1 MCATFL
7 LLALY
12 VLLLCL
18 NYNINQLEKK
28 IYSDHTSLRE
38 LQRLI
43 WERMSDKL
51 HLLPIL
57 VAPE

>member
-18 NYNINQLEKK
+18 NYSINQLQKK

-43 WERMSDKL
+43 WKWVSVKL

-57 VAPE
+57 VTPE